1 MKRKEVVLFTILFII
16 SALFGA
22 YLTFNT
28 FSNESIGSITEKTF
42 AKNLNPNIVKQT
54 QISDSSKNNNFNT
67 DAKKC
72 MQLQKTDFTETID
85 KNLTVL
91 EKYQDLCDSLAVSQ
105 MMFIIDMPTNE
116 EGAIIKA
123 KKIAPKLKEFAKYR
137 VLPLIIAEPTDGDN
151 KISFKEFSSGKYN
164 EVFDLYFKTIKDEGV
179 TDDQIGMWVPFPE
192 YNVPYWN
199 FDGTL
204 PSDFGTNIN
213 NYITPLKK
221 YFKAKTGI
229 LLNSQTYYPE
239 DSNWEYG
246 SYDSFIPYLKGVK
259 KGLIDSFGVQG
270 LPWVSP
276 ASTKRVEQFDPKEYL
291 ATDLIIEAAKF
302 LKVREVWVNTG
313 TFSEKY
319 TNDIVK
325 KTNVSINSRKTM
337 LNGVLS
343 EAEKLKND
351 KFQVTINLFA
361 QDKSYL
367 GESTNWSYFGS
378 QASKKVLREFF
389 ATSNDKE
396 IKLSLFDK
404 DL

>member
-1 MKRKEVVLFTILFII
+1 MKRKEVILFTILFIL
-16 SALFGA
+16 SALFGI

-42 AKNLNPNIVKQT
+42 AKNLTPSIVKQT
-54 QISDSSKNNNFNT
+54 QISDSSKSNNLST
-67 DAKKC
+67 DTKKC
-72 MQLQKTDFTETID
+72 TQLSKTDFAQTID

-105 MMFIIDMPTNE
+105 MMFFVDMPVNN
-116 EGAIIKA
+116 EGAINKA
-123 KKIAPKLKEFAKYR
+123 KKIAPKLKEFAKYKIS
-137 VLPLIIAEPTDGDN
+137 PLVIAEPTDGDT

-164 EVFDLYFKTIKDEGV
+164 ETLDLYFKTIKDEGV
-179 TDDQIGMWVPFPE
+179 TDDEIGMWVPFPE

-204 PSDFGTNIN
+204 PIDFGANLN

-221 YFKAKTGI
+221 YFKAKVGI

-246 SYDSFIPYLKGVK
+246 SYESFVPYLKGVK

-276 ASTKRVEQFDPKEYL
+276 ANTKRVEQFDPKEYI
-291 ATDLIIEAAKF
+291 ATDLTAEAAKF
-302 LKVREVWVNTG
+302 LKVKEVWINTG

-319 TNDIVK
+319 TNDTVK
-325 KTNVSINSRKTM
+325 KTSVSINSRKTM
-337 LNGVLS
+337 LNGVLV
-343 EAEKLKND
+343 EAEKLKNE
-351 KFQVTINLFA
+351 KFQVTVNIFA
-361 QDKSYL
+361 EDKSYL
-367 GESTNWSYFGS
+367 GESTNWSYFGNE
-378 QASKKVLREFF
+378 ASKKVLREFF
-389 ATSNDKE
+389 ANTNEKE